1 MNPAAAAGRIPET
14 QTISDPSIPV
24 LCFGSLIPEG
34 SATFFNSSLH
44 ARQHRRL
51 VKQFGISKV
60 SQSHHHHHEASPVV
74 CHFLLVKPTPK
85 RVSCRRFQ
93 RWDLPK
99 QRIKRLILQTCR
111 EGLLVDVEGSTGG
124 GSVRMRPDRQI
135 IPVGDAQDE
144 FVRGTKTVI
153 IGDVPGY
160 YSYSSMKVLLL
171 HLPSPTKSGI
181 LFLLPNL
188 V

>member
-1 MNPAAAAGRIPET
+1 MNPAAAGRIPET

-60 SQSHHHHHEASPVV
+60 SQSHHHGASPVV

-144 FVRGTKTVI
+144 FVREQKR
-153 IGDVPGY
+153 
-160 YSYSSMKVLLL
+160 SS
-171 HLPSPTKSGI
+171 
-181 LFLLPNL
+181 
-188 V
+188 

>member
-1 MNPAAAAGRIPET
+1 MNPAAAGRIPET

-24 LCFGSLIPEG
+24 LCFGSLIPKE

-51 VKQFGISKV
+51 AKQFGISKV
-60 SQSHHHHHEASPVV
+60 SQSHHHHHDVV

-111 EGLLVDVEGSTGG
+111 EGGVEGSTGG

-171 HLPSPTKSGI
+171 HLPSPTKSDI